1 LPLLPSP
8 RLRRLLL
15 LLGGLALVHV
25 VELWRH
31 GHPLAAAVTLLGG
44 VGSWAWQRA
53 RQPRARRP
61 RRLLVTADGRVF
73 LQLGDGAVEQA
84 SVGSAS
90 LRLGR
95 SLLLVLRCG
104 KRRHRLLLGP
114 DNLARGQ
121 LAALQRR
128 LPRGTGG

>member
-1 LPLLPSP
+1 V
-8 RLRRLLL
+8 
-15 LLGGLALVHV
+15 LLGGLALLHV
-25 VELWRH
+25 AELWRH
-31 GHPLAAAVTLLGG
+31 GHQLAATVTLLSGAGG
-44 VGSWAWQRA
+44 WAWQRA
-53 RQPRARRP
+53 RRPRARQP

-73 LQLGDGAVEQA
+73 LQLRDGAVEQA
-84 SVGSAS
+84 SVGAAS
-90 LRLGR
+90 LRLG
-95 SLLLVLRCG
+95 STLLLVLRCG